1 MKNLVG
7 PYESLRKNLDYRS
20 EENVYKL
27 LKSAEKHSG
36 VLGLYELSQQITI
49 NLNKFENKI
58 EVRPVR
64 LFGKLPN
71 EVVADRDF
79 SGYLKI
85 NNQTFEIVRQAIPK
99 ENKLSFNFPVSEDGQ
114 TISLRQSNR
123 LGVRIDLEQHLFFK
137 NRHFE
142 GIPAQKRSGI
152 TQAGTRSNLTIPVH

>member
-1 MKNLVG
+1 MKSLVG

-99 ENKLSFNFPVSEDGQ
+99 EKKLSFNFPVLDDGQ
-114 TISLRQSNR
+114 TFSLRQSNR
-123 LGVRIDLEQHLFFK
+123 LGVRIDLEQHLFLKIDILRGFPHK
-137 NRHFE
+137 KDLE
-142 GIPAQKRSGI
+142 
-152 TQAGTRSNLTIPVH
+152 

>member
-7 PYESLRKNLDYRS
+7 SYESLRKNLDYRS

-85 NNQTFEIVRQAIPK
+85 NRDLSIRPTFHPEYIA
-99 ENKLSFNFPVSEDGQ
+99 
-114 TISLRQSNR
+114 
-123 LGVRIDLEQHLFFK
+123 
-137 NRHFE
+137 
-142 GIPAQKRSGI
+142 SGDYF
-152 TQAGTRSNLTIPVH
+152 Q

>member
-137 NRHFE
+137 IDILRGLPHKKDLE
-142 GIPAQKRSGI
+142 
-152 TQAGTRSNLTIPVH
+152 

>member
-27 LKSAEKHSG
+27 LKTAEKHSG

-99 ENKLSFNFPVSEDGQ
+99 EKNCLSTFLCWMMAKPFLCA
-114 TISLRQSNR
+114 SLIV
-123 LGVRIDLEQHLFFK
+123 LV
-137 NRHFE
+137 
-142 GIPAQKRSGI
+142 
-152 TQAGTRSNLTIPVH
+152 

>member
-1 MKNLVG
+1 VKNLVG

-36 VLGLYELSQQITI
+36 FLGLYELSQQITI

>member
-7 PYESLRKNLDYRS
+7 SYESLRKNLDYRS

-99 ENKLSFNFPVSEDGQ
+99 ENKLSFNFPVLEDGQ
-114 TISLRQSNR
+114 NISLRQFNH

>member
-142 GIPAQKRSGI
+142 GISAQKRSGI

>member
-7 PYESLRKNLDYRS
+7 SYESLRKNLDYRS

-71 EVVADRDF
+71 EVVADRDLN
-79 SGYLKI
+79 GY
-85 NNQTFEIVRQAIPK
+85 
-99 ENKLSFNFPVSEDGQ
+99 
-114 TISLRQSNR
+114 
-123 LGVRIDLEQHLFFK
+123 
-137 NRHFE
+137 
-142 GIPAQKRSGI
+142 
-152 TQAGTRSNLTIPVH
+152 TRPPELT

>member
-99 ENKLSFNFPVSEDGQ
+99 EKKLSFNFPVLDDGQ
-114 TISLRQSNR
+114 TFSLRQSNR
-123 LGVRIDLEQHLFFK
+123 LGVRIDLEQHLFLKIDILRGFPHK
-137 NRHFE
+137 KDLE
-142 GIPAQKRSGI
+142 
-152 TQAGTRSNLTIPVH
+152 